1 MEHQLNTRRR
11 FVVTIAALATLT
23 TLITACSEPVVIG
36 SSEDTIEGQVTTTS
50 SQAQAAST
58 TPPTTNSVSSEKII
72 WTPCLNAP
80 AGESE
85 CGELAVPF
93 DYDNPTVGSFTLFLT
108 RLPATDSANKIGS
121 MLVNPG
127 GPGFGGSSVAR
138 DAEYYFSSELL
149 DRFDIIGWD
158 PRGTGKSTPAVN
170 CIDEYDEYFGIDSTP
185 ETPEEK
191 QTIIDLSQKFNDECV
206 KRSGEILPY
215 ISTQATARDMDSIRQ
230 ALGEEKITYFGFS
243 YGSELGA
250 TWATMFP
257 STVRAA
263 VLDGASDPNA
273 TSLDQGLAQ
282 ARGFEKQLD
291 AFLAACSKRVSCAF
305 HSKGNSAVALDELL
319 AEIDEA
325 PIVVTANRTPITQGV
340 MYTALAQ
347 SMYSDALWPA
357 LERALADA
365 VKGNGA
371 GLLKLY
377 DDYYQRKPGGTYGNE
392 LEAFLAI
399 SCLDDPGPTSV
410 AAVDEQ
416 IPVFTDAAK
425 RFGKSFA
432 YGYSCALW
440 PIPQVQRLE
449 ITGKGAGPIVV
460 IGTTGDAATPIESSR
475 NAAKALEGGIF
486 LTVTADQHTGYGL
499 NKCVVSAV
507 DRYLIDRT
515 PPPIGKVC

>member
-11 FVVTIAALATLT
+11 FVVTIAALTTLT

-36 SSEDTIEGQVTTTS
+36 SSEDTIDGQVITAS
-50 SQAQAAST
+50 SEAQASST
-58 TPPTTNSVSSEKII
+58 TPPTTNAVSSNEIVWGK
-72 WTPCLNAP
+72 CLGDP
-80 AGESE
+80 AGKSE

-108 RLPATDSANKIGS
+108 RLPATDSVKKIGS

-127 GPGFGGSSVAR
+127 GPGFGGSGVAR
-138 DAEYYFSSELL
+138 DAEYYFSSELIE
-149 DRFDIIGWD
+149 RFDIIGWD

-191 QTIIDLSQKFNDECV
+191 QAIVDLSQKFNDQCV

-257 STVRAA
+257 NTVRAA
-263 VLDGASDPNA
+263 ILDGASDPNA

-319 AEIDEA
+319 AEIDKA
-325 PIVVTANRTPITQGV
+325 PIVVTANRTPVTQGV

-347 SMYSDALWPA
+347 SMYSDELWPA

-365 VKGNGA
+365 VKGDGA

-416 IPVFTDAAK
+416 IPVFTKAAK
-425 RFGKSFA
+425 RFGESFA

-440 PIPQVQRLE
+440 PIPQVQRLQ

-507 DRYLIDRT
+507 DRYLIDLT
-515 PPPIGKVC
+515 PPPVGKVC